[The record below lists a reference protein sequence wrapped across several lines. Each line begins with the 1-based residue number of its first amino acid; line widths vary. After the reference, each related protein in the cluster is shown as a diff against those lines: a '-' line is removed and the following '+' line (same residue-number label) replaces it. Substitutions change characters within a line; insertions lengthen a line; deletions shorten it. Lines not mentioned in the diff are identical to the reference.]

1 MYTTHQDVKKISTIL
16 TFVSLNRIPRYPPS
30 PFTCHYLPAWHS
42 VCHENVTE
50 IILTHH
56 PCATPCLLGYQTTS
70 TVILP
75 TLLAWT
81 SAIWCQASPLQER
94 HVGSVV
100 ITSVS
105 TMGVRGLPTK
115 ASHTW
120 TYPRMTPALKK
131 DHYKSSKNPSL
142 FQSGTF
148 FDVIWASVGIRSA
161 VHPFVNSSTIASLRI
176 PLHLCSCKAGDTYA
190 LGACPTKLVARA
202 MRPRYGLAAKVTS
215 HILCLQVS
223 KIDSDFFSPFVVS
236 HQNMFALLVTSF
248 HIEHHWTMPYGL
260 WLFLLRGTDL
270 QAVSA
275 FKGKYEI
282 HWNRTHRH
290 HVCLNRH

>member
-1 MYTTHQDVKKISTIL
+1 
-16 TFVSLNRIPRYPPS
+16 
-30 PFTCHYLPAWHS
+30 
-42 VCHENVTE
+42 
-50 IILTHH
+50 
-56 PCATPCLLGYQTTS
+56 
-70 TVILP
+70 
-75 TLLAWT
+75 
-81 SAIWCQASPLQER
+81 
-94 HVGSVV
+94 
-100 ITSVS
+100 
-105 TMGVRGLPTK
+105 MGVRGLPTK

-248 HIEHHWTMPYGL
+248 HIEHHWTMPHGL